1 MVFAFLGV
9 ATVMAVTLSGS
20 VTEATTGEALI
31 QASVRVLAQ
40 SDSSLVAGV
49 VTNDAGR
56 FTISKLK
63 AGKYIVEASYVGF
76 DPQYRNIT
84 LGQKET
90 VTLKPFALSEG
101 SVMLKEATVV
111 GVRTP
116 VKVMED
122 TVEFNAAA
130 YKTQPNA
137 VVEDLLKRL
146 PGVEVGSD
154 GSITAN
160 GKTVSKILVDGKEF
174 FSDDPKV
181 ASKNLPVDIVDK
193 LQVVDRKSDLA
204 RMTGVDDGEDET
216 VINLTV
222 KKNMKE
228 GWFGNLEGGY
238 GTDDRYKGTFTI
250 NRFWGDNQITFLGG
264 ANNINEPGFADGASG
279 RFRRFG
285 GDNGI
290 TSSQAFGVNFN
301 VGNGEIF
308 RVGGNVL
315 YSHTDRDTR
324 TSSDRQYLFTDSTST
339 STSNKRSKD
348 RGHNFRADFR
358 LQWKPDSFNTLEFRP
373 NISLNYNRSNSIDSS
388 STFAGGRMM
397 GTEVTRSIND
407 ASSRGNSFEFG
418 GRLIYNHNFRQR
430 RGRSFSVMVNYRMS
444 NVREKSST
452 YSFNKFFLL
461 NDSVDLYD
469 QYADNHTWSNS
480 VSTRVSLTEPLGN
493 VKNGHFL
500 TLSYNFS
507 YRWNN
512 ADKLT
517 YDHPVDFPDGWDGL
531 PVIGTEEIFNEE
543 LSNRFRNDFMNQD
556 IRLGYR
562 HVTKNANLNAGVSLV
577 PQKSTSI
584 DLIDHNKD
592 ISRSVLNYAPFLR
605 YRYRLGKSRS
615 LQLFYNG
622 RSSQP
627 STTQLQPVADKS
639 DPLKIVIGN
648 PDLKPAFKHHLS
660 LRFQDYNAEKQRS
673 VMTMLDAEMTQN
685 SIVSRTS
692 FDNET
697 GGQVTTYTNVN
708 GVWNA
713 RVMNMF
719 SMPLPF
725 CKTLQFNNHIF
736 VNYSN
741 AVGFNNNIRNRSGS
755 FMVNE
760 SFGLAW
766 RPSDLELE
774 LRPNYSLQTVSNTV
788 QKAANR
794 TVHRYG
800 GSFYGTY
807 YTPIGI
813 VLSSDLNYSATSG
826 YSAGYDTKTWMWN
839 ASIAYQFLRD
849 RSMTVTLKA
858 YDLLGQKSNIRR
870 NITASYIDDSRYNS
884 LTRYFMVSLTYKFNT
899 FGKGKTP
906 KVDDDFGPGG
916 DRMGPPP
923 GERGGRGGRGGGGRG
938 PMGPPPGM

>member
-76 DPQYRNIT
+76 DTQNRNIT

-146 PGVEVGSD
+146 PGVEVGTD

-339 STSNKRSKD
+339 SASNKRSKD

-373 NISLNYNRSNSIDSS
+373 NISLNYNRSSSSDSS
-388 STFAGGRMM
+388 STFAGGRLL

-480 VSTRVSLTEPLGN
+480 VSTRVSWTEPLGD
-493 VKNGHFL
+493 VRNGHFL
-500 TLSYNFS
+500 TLQRRALQPLPQRLHESG
-507 YRWNN
+507 
-512 ADKLT
+512 
-517 YDHPVDFPDGWDGL
+517 HPSGL
-531 PVIGTEEIFNEE
+531 PP
-543 LSNRFRNDFMNQD
+543 RD
-556 IRLGYR
+556 
-562 HVTKNANLNAGVSLV
+562 
-577 PQKSTSI
+577 QKCQSE
-584 DLIDHNKD
+584 
-592 ISRSVLNYAPFLR
+592 RR
-605 YRYRLGKSRS
+605 
-615 LQLFYNG
+615 
-622 RSSQP
+622 
-627 STTQLQPVADKS
+627 
-639 DPLKIVIGN
+639 
-648 PDLKPAFKHHLS
+648 
-660 LRFQDYNAEKQRS
+660 
-673 VMTMLDAEMTQN
+673 
-685 SIVSRTS
+685 
-692 FDNET
+692 
-697 GGQVTTYTNVN
+697 
-708 GVWNA
+708 
-713 RVMNMF
+713 
-719 SMPLPF
+719 
-725 CKTLQFNNHIF
+725 C
-736 VNYSN
+736 
-741 AVGFNNNIRNRSGS
+741 
-755 FMVNE
+755 
-760 SFGLAW
+760 LACAAA
-766 RPSDLELE
+766 LE
-774 LRPNYSLQTVSNTV
+774 
-788 QKAANR
+788 
-794 TVHRYG
+794 VH
-800 GSFYGTY
+800 
-807 YTPIGI
+807 
-813 VLSSDLNYSATSG
+813 
-826 YSAGYDTKTWMWN
+826 
-839 ASIAYQFLRD
+839 
-849 RSMTVTLKA
+849 
-858 YDLLGQKSNIRR
+858 
-870 NITASYIDDSRYNS
+870 
-884 LTRYFMVSLTYKFNT
+884 
-899 FGKGKTP
+899 
-906 KVDDDFGPGG
+906 
-916 DRMGPPP
+916 
-923 GERGGRGGRGGGGRG
+923 
-938 PMGPPPGM
+938 